1 MYFERFER
9 FIYYFASL
17 RKNIEEYYVFRLS
30 TIQWK
35 WKTILEKTCK
45 RCLIMKES
53 HIYKGSL
60 DTFISTIIK
69 HFCMS
74 GLVSSDCRAALIV
87 ASLGPGAGCEGR
99 GGVTR
104 YTLHSALRANC
115 SPAAAGLHEMTG
127 HSDTQCKTEI
137 RRDISNSFLR
147 DEYFIQPIICF
158 AKLRALCWH
167 FHFRFVLLRGV
178 HFVYVTLCN

>member
-1 MYFERFER
+1 
-9 FIYYFASL
+9 
-17 RKNIEEYYVFRLS
+17 
-30 TIQWK
+30 
-35 WKTILEKTCK
+35 
-45 RCLIMKES
+45 MKES

-87 ASLGPGAGCEGR
+87 ASLGPGAGCEG
-99 GGVTR
+99 GGIVTR
-104 YTLHSALRANC
+104 HTLHSALRANC

-137 RRDISNSFLR
+137 QRDLFYSFLR
-147 DEYFIQPIICF
+147 DFRFIQPIICF
-158 AKLRALCWH
+158 KKITAIMLILSPSS
-167 FHFRFVLLRGV
+167 VSLRGV
-178 HFVYVTLCN
+178 HFVVATL